1 MIDDGV
7 DTRACDAASG
17 VTTSATTGNSAA
29 AVPRGKRPLRDFG
42 GGVLI
47 DDGVD
52 TRTGDVLINDGV
64 NTQAY
69 DADSGITTSGT
80 TGNSAAAVPRR
91 KRPLRDATSS
101 FDSPLTSLRFAAV
114 LGMIIWFE
122 MMLFMSSF
130 VGCVMCEYF
139 LLTDDVSDSQ

>member
-17 VTTSATTGNSAA
+17 VTISATTGNSAA
-29 AVPRGKRPLRDFG
+29 AVPQKRPLRDFG
-42 GGVLI
+42 GDVLI

-52 TRTGDVLINDGV
+52 TQAGDVSIDNGV
-64 NTQAY
+64 DTRAC

-80 TGNSAAAVPRR
+80 TGNSAAAVPRG
-91 KRPLRDATSS
+91 KRPLRDVTSS

-114 LGMIIWFE
+114 LGMIFWFE

>member
-1 MIDDGV
+1 VPRGKQPLRDFGGDVSIDDGVDTQAGDVSIDDGV
-7 DTRACDAASG
+7 DTRAC
-17 VTTSATTGNSAA
+17 
-29 AVPRGKRPLRDFG
+29 
-42 GGVLI
+42 
-47 DDGVD
+47 
-52 TRTGDVLINDGV
+52 
-64 NTQAY
+64 

-80 TGNSAAAVPRR
+80 TGKSAAAILRG
-91 KRPLRDATSS
+91 KRPLRDVTSS

-114 LGMIIWFE
+114 LGMIFWFE